1 MSQPTFYQPYI
12 STAVTVDSSLNS
24 LQGIKKNT
32 LSSNPNSYL
41 LAGTTGDGLAPPGY
55 GALYIGAIDGATG
68 STGSGSGTWYNFSV
82 PSTWN
87 PQQTSC
93 YGPDIL
99 TSGSGPAGIG
109 DVALA
114 GTWINS
120 SGTTL
125 GWYYKGS
132 LSALNSDSS
141 GSVSEGFQCFQATT
155 KNSSPAN
162 YTYLHSVDGGYV
174 AGNYTTSGG
183 PIGLSLNSGPGAGS
197 FIYNPISKS
206 QINIQY
212 SDSAKYHSAFGIW
225 ANEDSSYTVSGG
237 ASYEQRSSRRM
248 KSAVSTVSKAFPDA
262 ALGRGMLADVDP
274 ITGIAKNIHYYNY
287 NNASSDNAS
296 LITHFQ
302 GIYYMGSDVYQAP
315 FFAVDAS
322 GSIYG
327 GNAYIHRLSNGKF
340 SENAI
345 WQTFEPTSTGSALGP
360 TSVAGD
366 ANTGIFYGGQ
376 PFASIG
382 NNESYLLAAQNLK

>member
-141 GSVSEGFQCFQATT
+141 G
-155 KNSSPAN
+155 
-162 YTYLHSVDGGYV
+162 
-174 AGNYTTSGG
+174 
-183 PIGLSLNSGPGAGS
+183 
-197 FIYNPISKS
+197 
-206 QINIQY
+206 
-212 SDSAKYHSAFGIW
+212 
-225 ANEDSSYTVSGG
+225 
-237 ASYEQRSSRRM
+237 
-248 KSAVSTVSKAFPDA
+248 
-262 ALGRGMLADVDP
+262 
-274 ITGIAKNIHYYNY
+274 
-287 NNASSDNAS
+287 
-296 LITHFQ
+296 
-302 GIYYMGSDVYQAP
+302 
-315 FFAVDAS
+315 
-322 GSIYG
+322 
-327 GNAYIHRLSNGKF
+327 
-340 SENAI
+340 
-345 WQTFEPTSTGSALGP
+345 
-360 TSVAGD
+360 
-366 ANTGIFYGGQ
+366 
-376 PFASIG
+376 
-382 NNESYLLAAQNLK
+382 